1 MALKTVAAAGEPAGL
16 EALEARTVELQT
28 EAEAKPLEIVRTF
41 QELITTP
48 ARFGQGAAV
57 RQMEAFSALA
67 KVRSPQDLFEL
78 QSEHGRKSLEAYAAE
93 IMHTSELFGS
103 VLREST
109 KAFSAQAA
117 KSLKL

>member
-16 EALEARTVELQT
+16 EAPEARTVDLQT
-28 EAEAKPLEIVRTF
+28 EAKPLEIVRTF
-41 QELITTP
+41 QELISTP

-57 RQMEAFSALA
+57 RQMEALSALA

-78 QSEHGRKSLEAYAAE
+78 QSEHGRKALEAYAAE
-93 IMHTSELFGS
+93 IKHTSELFGS

-109 KAFSAQAA
+109 KAFNAQAA
-117 KSLKL
+117 KSVKL